1 MQIILNGEPH
11 ALPNKPAESTYISD
25 LIEQLGLTGQRLA
38 IELNGDIVPRS
49 QHATFSLNDG
59 DKVEIVRAIGGG

>member
-1 MQIILNGEPH
+1 MNIVLNGASH
-11 ALPNKPAESTYISD
+11 ALPESAHLGD
-25 LIEQLGLTGQRLA
+25 LLAQLGLSGQRLA

-49 QHATFSLNDG
+49 QHESTLLKDG